1 MKSRLFNIRLSFEIT
16 ENKSEDFFL
25 LKNDLISLLD
35 AIQRTGSIKAAAEEL
50 GYSFRHIW
58 NELNKWEEELGQS
71 LVNRS
76 RGKNAELSPLAEQL
90 LWTNKEVEAKYKEQI
105 IELQSGISYSF
116 RKAFNSAWDPIV
128 IEGCADSALNL
139 LRRTTDCEIELNF
152 TTSRKG
158 LEALR
163 EGKCELAGFN
173 FPKSSTNNS
182 KAFGTFGHLLTKNN
196 GLIFFATRLQGL
208 AVAPGNP
215 KKIYSILDI
224 ASRKAKFINRRE
236 GTGTRILFDQMLDV
250 LAVKPEEIEGY
261 NDISDTQFFTAVQI
275 ASGKVDVGLCTA
287 NVAKENGLDFIPLA
301 KEVYYL
307 AADEKFLET
316 AKAKKFIQF
325 LRSYDWAE
333 FKDLLEGYDFT
344 GTGEVFKVSD
354 VFTADAS

>member
-16 ENKSEDFFL
+16 ENKSEGFFL

-152 TTSRKG
+152 TISRKG

-173 FPKSSTNNS
+173 LPKSST
-182 KAFGTFGHLLTKNN
+182 ACFL
-196 GLIFFATRLQGL
+196 
-208 AVAPGNP
+208 
-215 KKIYSILDI
+215 
-224 ASRKAKFINRRE
+224 KFIIKYEEALSNIALPCIIRF
-236 GTGTRILFDQMLDV
+236 GAAKSVGCCVITIVPV
-250 LAVKPEEIEGY
+250 LYLRAR
-261 NDISDTQFFTAVQI
+261 
-275 ASGKVDVGLCTA
+275 LCICDKNSA
-287 NVAKENGLDFIPLA
+287 PNSL
-301 KEVYYL
+301 
-307 AADEKFLET
+307 
-316 AKAKKFIQF
+316 
-325 LRSYDWAE
+325 
-333 FKDLLEGYDFT
+333 
-344 GTGEVFKVSD
+344 
-354 VFTADAS
+354 

>member
-58 NELNKWEEELGQS
+58 NELNKWEEELGQP
-71 LVNRS
+71 LVSRS

-152 TTSRKG
+152 TTWQDLTFPSHQAATVKLLGCSVICLRKTTDSFSSPPDCRG
-158 LEALR
+158 LPLHR
-163 EGKCELAGFN
+163 IIRR
-173 FPKSSTNNS
+173 KS
-182 KAFGTFGHLLTKNN
+182 
-196 GLIFFATRLQGL
+196 
-208 AVAPGNP
+208 
-215 KKIYSILDI
+215 
-224 ASRKAKFINRRE
+224 
-236 GTGTRILFDQMLDV
+236 
-250 LAVKPEEIEGY
+250 
-261 NDISDTQFFTAVQI
+261 
-275 ASGKVDVGLCTA
+275 
-287 NVAKENGLDFIPLA
+287 
-301 KEVYYL
+301 
-307 AADEKFLET
+307 
-316 AKAKKFIQF
+316 IQ
-325 LRSYDWAE
+325 Y
-333 FKDLLEGYDFT
+333 
-344 GTGEVFKVSD
+344 
-354 VFTADAS
+354 

>member
-1 MKSRLFNIRLSFEIT
+1 M
-16 ENKSEDFFL
+16 
-25 LKNDLISLLD
+25 
-35 AIQRTGSIKAAAEEL
+35 
-50 GYSFRHIW
+50 
-58 NELNKWEEELGQS
+58 
-71 LVNRS
+71 
-76 RGKNAELSPLAEQL
+76 
-90 LWTNKEVEAKYKEQI
+90 
-105 IELQSGISYSF
+105 
-116 RKAFNSAWDPIV
+116 
-128 IEGCADSALNL
+128 
-139 LRRTTDCEIELNF
+139 
-152 TTSRKG
+152 
-158 LEALR
+158 R

-325 LRSYDWAE
+325 LRSYVGQNLRTSSRGTTLRGPGKFSRSLTFSLQTQAE
-333 FKDLLEGYDFT
+333 NSKRSLSSPMT
-344 GTGEVFKVSD
+344 
-354 VFTADAS
+354 

>member
-1 MKSRLFNIRLSFEIT
+1 M
-16 ENKSEDFFL
+16 
-25 LKNDLISLLD
+25 
-35 AIQRTGSIKAAAEEL
+35 
-50 GYSFRHIW
+50 
-58 NELNKWEEELGQS
+58 
-71 LVNRS
+71 
-76 RGKNAELSPLAEQL
+76 
-90 LWTNKEVEAKYKEQI
+90 
-105 IELQSGISYSF
+105 
-116 RKAFNSAWDPIV
+116 

-261 NDISDTQFFTAVQI
+261 NDISDTQFLTAVQI

-333 FKDLLEGYDFT
+333 FKDQLEGYDFT

>member
-1 MKSRLFNIRLSFEIT
+1 MGRRTRPVSSEPVSRKECRAFAFGR
-16 ENKSEDFFL
+16 
-25 LKNDLISLLD
+25 
-35 AIQRTGSIKAAAEEL
+35 AA
-50 GYSFRHIW
+50 
-58 NELNKWEEELGQS
+58 
-71 LVNRS
+71 
-76 RGKNAELSPLAEQL
+76 

-224 ASRKAKFINRRE
+224 ASRKAKFINRRKGRE
-236 GTGTRILFDQMLDV
+236 L
-250 LAVKPEEIEGY
+250 E
-261 NDISDTQFFTAVQI
+261 FFLI
-275 ASGKVDVGLCTA
+275 KC
-287 NVAKENGLDFIPLA
+287 
-301 KEVYYL
+301 
-307 AADEKFLET
+307 
-316 AKAKKFIQF
+316 
-325 LRSYDWAE
+325 
-333 FKDLLEGYDFT
+333 
-344 GTGEVFKVSD
+344 
-354 VFTADAS
+354 

>member
-16 ENKSEDFFL
+16 ENKSEGFFL

-90 LWTNKEVEAKYKEQI
+90 LWTNKEVQAKYKEQI

-152 TTSRKG
+152 TISRKH
-158 LEALR
+158 
-163 EGKCELAGFN
+163 C
-173 FPKSSTNNS
+173 
-182 KAFGTFGHLLTKNN
+182 
-196 GLIFFATRLQGL
+196 
-208 AVAPGNP
+208 
-215 KKIYSILDI
+215 
-224 ASRKAKFINRRE
+224 
-236 GTGTRILFDQMLDV
+236 
-250 LAVKPEEIEGY
+250 
-261 NDISDTQFFTAVQI
+261 
-275 ASGKVDVGLCTA
+275 
-287 NVAKENGLDFIPLA
+287 AKENVNWQALI
-301 KEVYYL
+301 
-307 AADEKFLET
+307 FLSHQQTT
-316 AKAKKFIQF
+316 AKLSGPSDIFSRRTTGLF
-325 LRSYDWAE
+325 SLPPD
-333 FKDLLEGYDFT
+333 FKDLPLHRVIRRKSIQY
-344 GTGEVFKVSD
+344 
-354 VFTADAS
+354 